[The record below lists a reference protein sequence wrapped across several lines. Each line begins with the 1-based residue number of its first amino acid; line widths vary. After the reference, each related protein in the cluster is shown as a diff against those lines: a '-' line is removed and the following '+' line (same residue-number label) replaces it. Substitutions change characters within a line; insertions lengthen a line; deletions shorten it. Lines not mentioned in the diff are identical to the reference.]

1 MATAP
6 EQPHQ
11 MQTVINCD
19 TCENNAKHL
28 CRNCHDRL
36 CDRCKNIHSKSKAT
50 FDHEIVL
57 LTFESLTLSPECP
70 SSYVCKWHPKFR
82 ASIGCQKCKVPVC
95 EKCLIGEHNAHTLI
109 EFTQLF
115 QYRKEKLEEKLSKVR
130 SEIPKYKSNLEK
142 VRQRQKEVYENKD
155 MLKKEI
161 EYHYESVVSSLDAS
175 KQQLLKSVDVKTSG
189 DLSLLKDQE
198 NDLQTYIKNMLE
210 YIVNIQNED
219 LQEKLSFILYST
231 CSTDDIIPQKCPSF
245 SSPGILTYSKDCIEK
260 YLMRKISGFVCKS
273 PKNTNLLQKD
283 EVHAIK
289 TIYLNQGQIK
299 SLCFDSGLYWVF
311 SSNERTFKKYNEEG
325 VCVDEIHV
333 CINHLRNQPFCVV
346 DSERVRAIYRKD
358 TFTLYMLKDSQ
369 QKLFIDFEHM
379 GIACVCLTND
389 GEILVGLVFSKANFL
404 GIARYNIEGERK
416 QLLTHMMENWT
427 PKPLLCGSSFRVY
440 IDKNV
445 NGDICLSGVGL

>member
-50 FDHEIVL
+50 FDHDIVL

-130 SEIPKYKSNLEK
+130 SEIPNYESNLEK

-427 PKPLLCGSSFRVY
+427 PKPLLCGSS
-440 IDKNV
+440 KNV